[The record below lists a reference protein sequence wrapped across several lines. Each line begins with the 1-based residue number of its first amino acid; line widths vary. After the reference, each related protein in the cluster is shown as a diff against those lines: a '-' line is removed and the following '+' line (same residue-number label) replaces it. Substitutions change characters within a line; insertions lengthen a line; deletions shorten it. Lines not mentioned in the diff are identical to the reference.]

1 MLSFIM
7 MIKLTYNLLRQK
19 SRDQSSSDE
28 LLDVL
33 IPSMPMTK
41 SGEFLSNDEIN
52 VHNMK
57 I

>member
-7 MIKLTYNLLRQK
+7 MIKLTYNLPRQK

-28 LLDVL
+28 VLDVL

-41 SGEFLSNDEIN
+41 SGEFLSNDKIN
-52 VHNMK
+52 VQN